1 MGTHLFG
8 CTHQRTNSL
17 HLTMNSFVV
26 FTTLLAAACAAPQ
39 TVVNTVNEGPQTGP
53 LTPLVGGLI
62 LTPKGFRSIDLEG
75 FSEDLNE
82 DGFVDP
88 IVPAVPAPILAP
100 AHIAPVYNSVHAVS
114 PYFPQAPIAAPVFN
128 SAAPVFNGAAPV
140 FANDAL
146 LYNGA
151 APFFNGAAPVFNTA
165 APVFNTAA
173 PVFNP
178 AALVF
183 NTAAPVFNGAA
194 PVFNSAA
201 PVFNSAASA
210 FFNPAPV
217 ASPVFSAPTTVARTS
232 VAPSPA
238 VFRTISPLPVPVRA
252 APSAVVYDSR
262 LHG

>member
-1 MGTHLFG
+1 MGTFVWLYSP
-8 CTHQRTNSL
+8 RTNSL

-62 LTPKGFRSIDLEG
+62 QTPKGFRSIDLEG

-88 IVPAVPAPILAP
+88 VVPAVPAPIFAP
-100 AHIAPVYNSVHAVS
+100 APIAPVYNSVPAVS

-165 APVFNTAA
+165 APVFNG
-173 PVFNP
+173 
-178 AALVF
+178 
-183 NTAAPVFNGAA
+183 AAPVFNGAA
-194 PVFNSAA
+194 PVFNG
-201 PVFNSAASA
+201 AASA

-217 ASPVFSAPTTVARTS
+217 ASPVFSAPTTVARTI

-238 VFRTISPLPVPVRA
+238 VFRTISPLPALPVRA

>member
-1 MGTHLFG
+1 MGTFVWLYSP
-8 CTHQRTNSL
+8 RTNSL

-53 LTPLVGGLI
+53 LTPLVGGLVQ
-62 LTPKGFRSIDLEG
+62 TPKGFRSIDLEG
-75 FSEDLNE
+75 FSEDLDE

-88 IVPAVPAPILAP
+88 VVPAVPAPIVAP
-100 AHIAPVYNSVHAVS
+100 APIPPIYNSVPAVS

-128 SAAPVFNGAAPV
+128 GAAPVFNGAAPVFNGAAPV

-151 APFFNGAAPVFNTA
+151 APFYNG
-165 APVFNTAA
+165 
-173 PVFNP
+173 
-178 AALVF
+178 
-183 NTAAPVFNGAA
+183 AAPVFNGAA
-194 PVFNSAA
+194 PVFNNAA
-201 PVFNSAASA
+201 PIFS
-210 FFNPAPV
+210 PAPV
-217 ASPVFSAPTTVARTS
+217 ASPVFSAPTTVVRTS
-232 VAPSPA
+232 VVPSPA
-238 VFRTISPLPVPVRA
+238 VFRTISPLPAPVRA

>member
-1 MGTHLFG
+1 MGTFVWLYSP
-8 CTHQRTNSL
+8 RTNSL

-39 TVVNTVNEGPQTGP
+39 TVVNTVNEGPQIGP

-62 LTPKGFRSIDLEG
+62 QTPKGFRSIDLEG

-88 IVPAVPAPILAP
+88 VVPAVPAPIVAP
-100 AHIAPVYNSVHAVS
+100 APIAPVYNSVPAVS
-114 PYFPQAPIAAPVFN
+114 PYFPQAPIAAPI
-128 SAAPVFNGAAPV
+128 ATPVFNGAAPV

-151 APFFNGAAPVFNTA
+151 APFYNGAAPVFNS
-165 APVFNTAA
+165 V
-173 PVFNP
+173 
-178 AALVF
+178 
-183 NTAAPVFNGAA
+183 APVFNGAA
-194 PVFNSAA
+194 PVFNNAA
-201 PVFNSAASA
+201 PI
-210 FFNPAPV
+210 FNPAPI
-217 ASPVFSAPTTVARTS
+217 ASPVFSAPTTVVRTN
-232 VAPSPA
+232 VAPSSA
-238 VFRTISPLPVPVRA
+238 VFRTISPLPAPVRA

>member
-1 MGTHLFG
+1 MGTFVWLYSP
-8 CTHQRTNSL
+8 RTNSL

-62 LTPKGFRSIDLEG
+62 QTPKGFRSIDLEG

-88 IVPAVPAPILAP
+88 VVPAVPAPIVAP
-100 AHIAPVYNSVHAVS
+100 APIAPVYNSVPTVS
-114 PYFPQAPIAAPVFN
+114 PYFPQAPIAAPV
-128 SAAPVFNGAAPV
+128 AAPIAAPV

-151 APFFNGAAPVFNTA
+151 APFYNGAAPVFNNA
-165 APVFNTAA
+165 API
-173 PVFNP
+173 
-178 AALVF
+178 
-183 NTAAPVFNGAA
+183 
-194 PVFNSAA
+194 
-201 PVFNSAASA
+201 
-210 FFNPAPV
+210 FNPAPV
-217 ASPVFSAPTTVARTS
+217 ASPVFSAPTTVVRTS

-238 VFRTISPLPVPVRA
+238 VFRTISPLPAPVRA

>member
-1 MGTHLFG
+1 MGHLFG

-82 DGFVDP
+82 AGFVDP

-100 AHIAPVYNSVHAVS
+100 APIAPVYNSIPAVS
-114 PYFPQAPIAAPVFN
+114 PYFPQAPI
-128 SAAPVFNGAAPV
+128 AAPV

-173 PVFNP
+173 PVFN
-178 AALVF
+178 
-183 NTAAPVFNGAA
+183 GAA

-201 PVFNSAASA
+201 PVFNGAASA

-217 ASPVFSAPTTVARTS
+217 ASPVFSAPTTVARTI

-238 VFRTISPLPVPVRA
+238 VFRTISPLPALPARA

>member
-1 MGTHLFG
+1 MGTFVWLYSP
-8 CTHQRTNSL
+8 RTNSL
-17 HLTMNSFVV
+17 NLTMNSFVV

-39 TVVNTVNEGPQTGP
+39 TVVNTVNEGPQIGP

-62 LTPKGFRSIDLEG
+62 QTPKGFRSIDLEG

-88 IVPAVPAPILAP
+88 VVPAVPAPIVAP
-100 AHIAPVYNSVHAVS
+100 APIAPVYNSVPAVS
-114 PYFPQAPIAAPVFN
+114 PYFPQAPIAAPI
-128 SAAPVFNGAAPV
+128 AAPVFNGAAPV

-151 APFFNGAAPVFNTA
+151 APFYNGAAPVFNSV
-165 APVFNTAA
+165 APVFNS
-173 PVFNP
+173 V
-178 AALVF
+178 
-183 NTAAPVFNGAA
+183 APVFNGAA
-194 PVFNSAA
+194 PVFNNAA
-201 PVFNSAASA
+201 PI
-210 FFNPAPV
+210 FNPAPV
-217 ASPVFSAPTTVARTS
+217 ASPVFSAPTTVVRTN

-238 VFRTISPLPVPVRA
+238 VFRTISPLPAPVRA

>member
-1 MGTHLFG
+1 MGTFVWLYSP
-8 CTHQRTNSL
+8 RTNSL

-39 TVVNTVNEGPQTGP
+39 TVVNTVNEGPQIGP

-62 LTPKGFRSIDLEG
+62 QTPKGFRSIDLEG

-88 IVPAVPAPILAP
+88 VVPAVPAPIVAP
-100 AHIAPVYNSVHAVS
+100 APIAPVYNSVPAVS
-114 PYFPQAPIAAPVFN
+114 PYFPQAPIAAPI
-128 SAAPVFNGAAPV
+128 AAPIFNGAAPV

-146 LYNGA
+146 L
-151 APFFNGAAPVFNTA
+151 FNGAAPVFNNA
-165 APVFNTAA
+165 API
-173 PVFNP
+173 
-178 AALVF
+178 
-183 NTAAPVFNGAA
+183 
-194 PVFNSAA
+194 S
-201 PVFNSAASA
+201 
-210 FFNPAPV
+210 NPAPV
-217 ASPVFSAPTTVARTS
+217 AGPVFSAPTTVVRTS

-238 VFRTISPLPVPVRA
+238 VFRTISPLPAPVRA

>member
-1 MGTHLFG
+1 MEGNNFFPLKKARIFAITFINT
-8 CTHQRTNSL
+8 C
-17 HLTMNSFVV
+17 LTTSSYIKVV

-53 LTPLVGGLI
+53 LTPLVGGLVQ
-62 LTPKGFRSIDLEG
+62 TPKGFRSIDLEG
-75 FSEDLNE
+75 FSEDLDE

-88 IVPAVPAPILAP
+88 VVPAVPAPIVAP
-100 AHIAPVYNSVHAVS
+100 APIAPIYNSVPAVS

-128 SAAPVFNGAAPV
+128 GAAPIFNGAAPVFNGAAPV

-151 APFFNGAAPVFNTA
+151 APFYNGAAPVFNSVAPVFNNAAPIFNGAAPVFNNA
-165 APVFNTAA
+165 API
-173 PVFNP
+173 
-178 AALVF
+178 
-183 NTAAPVFNGAA
+183 
-194 PVFNSAA
+194 
-201 PVFNSAASA
+201 
-210 FFNPAPV
+210 FNPAPV
-217 ASPVFSAPTTVARTS
+217 ASPVFSAPTTVVRTS

-238 VFRTISPLPVPVRA
+238 VFRTISPLPAPVRA

>member
-1 MGTHLFG
+1 MGTFVWLYSPK
-8 CTHQRTNSL
+8 TNSL

-62 LTPKGFRSIDLEG
+62 QTPKGFRSIDLEG

-88 IVPAVPAPILAP
+88 VVPAVPAPIFAP
-100 AHIAPVYNSVHAVS
+100 APIAPVYNSVPAIS

-128 SAAPVFNGAAPV
+128 GAAPVFNGAAPV

-151 APFFNGAAPVFNTA
+151 APFYNGAAPVFN
-165 APVFNTAA
+165 
-173 PVFNP
+173 
-178 AALVF
+178 
-183 NTAAPVFNGAA
+183 G
-194 PVFNSAA
+194 
-201 PVFNSAASA
+201 AASA

-217 ASPVFSAPTTVARTS
+217 ASPV
-232 VAPSPA
+232 
-238 VFRTISPLPVPVRA
+238 
-252 APSAVVYDSR
+252 
-262 LHG
+262 

>member
-1 MGTHLFG
+1 MGTFVWLYSP
-8 CTHQRTNSL
+8 RTNSL

-53 LTPLVGGLI
+53 LTPLVGGLVQ
-62 LTPKGFRSIDLEG
+62 TPKGFRSIDLEG
-75 FSEDLNE
+75 FSEDLDE

-88 IVPAVPAPILAP
+88 VVPAVPAPIVAP
-100 AHIAPVYNSVHAVS
+100 APIVPIYNSVPAVS

-128 SAAPVFNGAAPV
+128 GAAPVFNGAAPV

-151 APFFNGAAPVFNTA
+151 APFYNG
-165 APVFNTAA
+165 
-173 PVFNP
+173 
-178 AALVF
+178 
-183 NTAAPVFNGAA
+183 AAPVFNGAA
-194 PVFNSAA
+194 PVFNSVA
-201 PVFNSAASA
+201 PVFNNAAPI
-210 FFNPAPV
+210 FNPAPV
-217 ASPVFSAPTTVARTS
+217 ASPVFSAPTTVVRTS

-238 VFRTISPLPVPVRA
+238 VFRTISPLPAPVRA

>member
-1 MGTHLFG
+1 MGHLFG

-26 FTTLLAAACAAPQ
+26 FTTLLAATCAAPQ

-100 AHIAPVYNSVHAVS
+100 APIAPVY
-114 PYFPQAPIAAPVFN
+114 N

-151 APFFNGAAPVFNTA
+151 APFFHAAAPI
-165 APVFNTAA
+165 
-173 PVFNP
+173 
-178 AALVF
+178 F

-201 PVFNSAASA
+201 PVFNGAAPVFNGAASA

-217 ASPVFSAPTTVARTS
+217 ASPVFSAPTTVARTI

>member
-1 MGTHLFG
+1 MG
-8 CTHQRTNSL
+8 
-17 HLTMNSFVV
+17 
-26 FTTLLAAACAAPQ
+26 Q

-62 LTPKGFRSIDLEG
+62 QTPKGFRSIDLEG

-88 IVPAVPAPILAP
+88 IVPAVPTPILAP
-100 AHIAPVYNSVHAVS
+100 APIAPVYNSVPAVS
-114 PYFPQAPIAAPVFN
+114 PYFPQAPIAAPIFNGAAPVFNGAAPVFN

-151 APFFNGAAPVFNTA
+151 APFFNGAAPVFNS
-165 APVFNTAA
+165 
-173 PVFNP
+173 
-178 AALVF
+178 
-183 NTAAPVFNGAA
+183 AA

-201 PVFNSAASA
+201 PVFNGAASA

-217 ASPVFSAPTTVARTS
+217 ASPVFNAPTTVARTI

-238 VFRTISPLPVPVRA
+238 VFRTISPLPAPVRA

>member
-1 MGTHLFG
+1 MGTFVWLYSP
-8 CTHQRTNSL
+8 RTNSL

-100 AHIAPVYNSVHAVS
+100 APIAPVYNSVPA
-114 PYFPQAPIAAPVFN
+114 VFN
-128 SAAPVFNGAAPV
+128 SAAPVFNG
-140 FANDAL
+140 
-146 LYNGA
+146 
-151 APFFNGAAPVFNTA
+151 
-165 APVFNTAA
+165 
-173 PVFNP
+173 
-178 AALVF
+178 
-183 NTAAPVFNGAA
+183 
-194 PVFNSAA
+194 
-201 PVFNSAASA
+201 AASA

-217 ASPVFSAPTTVARTS
+217 ASPVFSAPTTVVRTS

-238 VFRTISPLPVPVRA
+238 VFRTISPLPAPVRA

>member
-1 MGTHLFG
+1 MGTFVWLYSP
-8 CTHQRTNSL
+8 RTNSL

-53 LTPLVGGLI
+53 LTPLVGGLVQ
-62 LTPKGFRSIDLEG
+62 TPKGFRSIDLEG
-75 FSEDLNE
+75 FSEDLDE

-88 IVPAVPAPILAP
+88 VVPAVPAPIVAP
-100 AHIAPVYNSVHAVS
+100 APIAPIYNNVPAVS

-128 SAAPVFNGAAPV
+128 GAAPVFNGAAPV

-151 APFFNGAAPVFNTA
+151 APFYNG
-165 APVFNTAA
+165 
-173 PVFNP
+173 
-178 AALVF
+178 
-183 NTAAPVFNGAA
+183 AAPVFNGAA
-194 PVFNSAA
+194 PVFNSVA
-201 PVFNSAASA
+201 PVFNNAAPIFNNA
-210 FFNPAPV
+210 APIFNNAAPIFNPAPV
-217 ASPVFSAPTTVARTS
+217 ASPVFSAPTTVVRTS

-238 VFRTISPLPVPVRA
+238 VFRTISPLPAPVRA